1 MGKVINIA
9 AVEGRSAS
17 PGASVAPLLDWFDAL
32 EMMASAIRLGP
43 SARYE
48 AKVPAGSDQYLYVL
62 SGRTRLELDGK
73 GADLAPDSWV
83 ILEEGKSFT
92 LRDGAAELLSIVV
105 PPPGAGRAAAGFRGG
120 FKAMAVNDLPIVDL
134 PEEKKRR
141 TYLANKALAA
151 GSERGHAMIV
161 RYTGETLTKK
171 HHHPNA
177 ESLFVILSGKIK
189 FLVDGKERVLGRGE
203 AAFFPIDD
211 GHGLRSA
218 DGNEL
223 HFLEL
228 HVPGAFETQYDE

>member
-1 MGKVINIA
+1 MGKIIDFG
-9 AVEGRSAS
+9 AVEARSPS
-17 PGASVAPLLDWFDAL
+17 PGVSIAPLLDWFDAV
-32 EMMASAIRLGP
+32 EMMASAIRLAPG
-43 SARYE
+43 ARHE

-73 GADLAPDSWV
+73 GADLAPDDWV
-83 ILEEGKSFT
+83 IIEEGKSFT
-92 LRDGAAELLSIVV
+92 LQDGAAELLSIVV
-105 PPPGAGRAAAGFRGG
+105 PPSGAGRAAPGFRGG
-120 FKAMAVNDLPIVDL
+120 FKAMTVADLPVIDL

-141 TYLANKALAA
+141 TYLANQALAA

-177 ESLFVILSGKIK
+177 ESLFVILSGKVK
-189 FLVDGKERVLGRGE
+189 FLVDGTERVLGRGE

-211 GHGLRSA
+211 SHGLRSA

-228 HVPGAFETQYDE
+228 HVPGAFKTQYDE

>member
-1 MGKVINIA
+1 MGKIIDFG
-9 AVEGRSAS
+9 AVEARSMS
-17 PGASVAPLLDWFDAL
+17 PGVVVAPLLDWFDAL
-32 EMMASAIRLGP
+32 EMMASSIRLG
-43 SARYE
+43 SGSRYE

-73 GADLAPDSWV
+73 RAELAPDSWV
-83 ILEEGKSFT
+83 IIEERKSFR
-92 LRDGAAELLSIVV
+92 LDGGPVELLSVVV

-120 FKAMAVNDLPIVDL
+120 FKAMAVGDLPIIDL

-171 HHHPNA
+171 HQHPNA
-177 ESLFVILSGKIK
+177 ESLFVILTGKVT
-189 FLVDGKERVLGRGE
+189 FLVDGQERVLGRGE
-203 AAFFPIDD
+203 AAFFPTDNS
-211 GHGLRSA
+211 HGLRSA

-223 HFLEL
+223 SFLEL
-228 HVPGAFETQYDE
+228 HVPGAFVTKYDE